1 MFSYTVFTFTAL
13 VCGDLAKSVGRYFR
27 KLHAPPRAVPQEA
40 PIEEELGLLMKEE
53 MEEVNILEEVEEVNL
68 HTGILTDE

>member
-1 MFSYTVFTFTAL
+1 M
-13 VCGDLAKSVGRYFR
+13 
-27 KLHAPPRAVPQEA
+27 PQEA

>member
-27 KLHAPPRAVPQEA
+27 KPHAPPRAVHQEA
-40 PIEEELGLLMKEE
+40 PIEDELGLLME
-53 MEEVNILEEVEEVNL
+53 EEVEEV
-68 HTGILTDE
+68 TGILTDEEDETALAIEIN